1 MFLFTKGENLI
12 FLNLNIL
19 LYAYTYFP
27 ILLKFVKETT
37 EYFISINV
45 FKITAVFMKNINN

>member
-1 MFLFTKGENLI
+1 MFLLTKGENLI

-27 ILLKFVKETT
+27 ILLKFVEETT

-45 FKITAVFMKNINN
+45 FKITAVYMKNINN